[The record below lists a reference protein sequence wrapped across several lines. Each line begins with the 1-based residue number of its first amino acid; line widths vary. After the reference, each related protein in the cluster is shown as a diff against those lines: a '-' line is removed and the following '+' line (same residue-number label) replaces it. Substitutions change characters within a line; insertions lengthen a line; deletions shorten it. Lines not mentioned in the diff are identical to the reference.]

1 MESATCFSPRCLP
14 AERQQLPR
22 AVSHGRLPAREKSPG
37 SENYQ
42 KRRWAELPP
51 RVLPQLVPCRQDTE
65 EQPAG
70 HEALSKGSC
79 MEGQRWVPLA
89 LSQGKDH

>member
-1 MESATCFSPRCLP
+1 M
-14 AERQQLPR
+14 
-22 AVSHGRLPAREKSPG
+22 GRIT
-37 SENYQ
+37 
-42 KRRWAELPP
+42 P